1 VEEFEEGT
9 PDAVMAQT
17 EKKKKY
23 SSLFLDFCWFQNR
36 VDEACN
42 FFLNFEILTSISF
55 SPSYDNEHPR

>member
-23 SSLFLDFCWFQNR
+23 SSLFLDFCWFKNR

-42 FFLNFEILTSISF
+42 FFKISKF
-55 SPSYDNEHPR
+55 